1 MKRKETESWP
11 KPTLTLVGGG
21 KKQSGY
27 VLTPYGPVR
36 AGLTTSPRTNTDQVL
51 TELLNDLEKQA
62 TILQYKSS
70 KVLDILL
77 SDTTHLVTPT
87 DFGLDQAHTT
97 TDEC

>member
-1 MKRKETESWP
+1 MKSKTTDNWP

-21 KKQSGY
+21 KTPSGSA
-27 VLTPYGPVR
+27 LTPFGPMR
-36 AGLTTSPRTNTDQVL
+36 AGLTIWQNQKHQVL
-51 TELLNDLEKQA
+51 EELLNDLEKQA

-70 KVLDILL
+70 RVLDIFL

-87 DFGLDQAHTT
+87 DTGLTQAHTI